1 MDLVKDISQNAT
13 GHILNWCDFVP
24 IGDWQELCV
33 WPSVC
38 CVYQLG
44 QDRSVECAHLLAKVL
59 NNRMRA
65 VKIKCGV
72 TEDSDLGLQISQQNP
87 VLPHVTEAS
96 LR

>member
-1 MDLVKDISQNAT
+1 MDTVKDISQNAT
-13 GHILNWCDFVP
+13 GHILNSYNFVP
-24 IGDWQELCV
+24 TSDWHELCV

-44 QDRSVECAHLLAKVL
+44 QDGSVECARLLAKVL

-65 VKIKCGV
+65 VKIKCRV

-87 VLPHVTEAS
+87 VLPHVAEAS